1 LADKTSMQLASKFLF
16 VSFIFLTAP
25 LAKAEFKSSRV
36 NLDDVEIKGENH
48 NDGRVDLL
56 RRDRSDISSIIQVRK
71 DFRPEIL
78 QSLPVTFVDLD

>member
-1 LADKTSMQLASKFLF
+1 LADKTAMQLALKFLF
-16 VSFIFLTAP
+16 ASFISLAATV
-25 LAKAEFKSSRV
+25 AKAEFKSSRV

-78 QSLPVTFVDLD
+78 QSLPMTYVDLD